1 MNFDPVTENSVV
13 HHSDKQNRSLIITS
27 WVLIGLVCLISVVPF
42 FGFGSWLIAGP
53 ILFIA
58 LVMGIIVLARGET
71 LPGLAILL
79 TSLIAAPVFIF
90 VAPFVSSLLGVG
102 GTVAALGT
110 ASEVASRTN
119 TPTAVVA
126 STTQTAPS
134 HPIRP
139 PVKAP
144 ESPEYEQLKTQVQ
157 DQSDQ
162 VAALKSMQ
170 LISEGVHGY
179 VVGDER
185 LNIEQRHLVQQENV
199 WREHI
204 FDMIGQRTGHSREAI
219 AAIFANMAQR
229 STVNPKPTPA
239 N

>member
-1 MNFDPVTENSVV
+1 MSFEPVGESPVIQQP
-13 HHSDKQNRSLIITS
+13 DKQNRSLIITS
-27 WVLIGLVCLISVVPF
+27 WVLIGLVCLISVIPF
-42 FGFGSWLIAGP
+42 FGFGSWLITGP

-58 LVMGIIVLARGET
+58 LVLGIIILARGET

-79 TSLIAAPVFIF
+79 TSLIAAPVFIA
-90 VAPFVSSLLGVG
+90 VAPFVSSLIGVG

-126 STTQTAPS
+126 PTTQAAPS
-134 HPIRP
+134 HPIPP

-157 DQSDQ
+157 GQSDQ

-204 FDMIGQRTGHSREAI
+204 FDMIG
-219 AAIFANMAQR
+219 
-229 STVNPKPTPA
+229 
-239 N
+239 

>member
-1 MNFDPVTENSVV
+1 MNFDPVAENSVV
-13 HHSDKQNRSLIITS
+13 QQPDRQNRSLIITS
-27 WVLIGLVCLISVVPF
+27 WVLIGLVCLISVIPF

-58 LVMGIIVLARGET
+58 LVMGIIILARGET

-90 VAPFVSSLLGVG
+90 VAPFISSLLGFG

-110 ASEVASRTN
+110 ASDAASRTN
-119 TPTAVVA
+119 VSSAVVV
-126 STTQTAPS
+126 STTQSDQS
-134 HPIRP
+134 HPIRL

-157 DQSDQ
+157 GQSDQ
-162 VAALKSMQ
+162 IAALKSMQ
-170 LISEGVHGY
+170 LITEGVHGY

-199 WREHI
+199 WREHM
-204 FDMIGQRTGHSREAI
+204 FDMIGQRTGHSREEI
-219 AAIFANMAQR
+219 AVIFANMAQR
-229 STVNPKPTPA
+229 STGNPKPAPA
-239 N
+239 K